1 MACGVCRAP
10 AHGAS
15 LRSPSLAPARMSAV
29 ALPRPRCLSGR
40 GMRGPGGRHHT
51 REAVRCAAS
60 LARSR
65 RSQRLASAHGSR
77 THRKELNEPG
87 KAGVAKPS
95 WLLPE
100 PRSGMDRPSLSAHV
114 SFALLFLSIWFT
126 QRCAENG
133 VDVSYLA
140 TGRLCGCHTCSCLR
154 QTRERIQLVET
165 LERLD

>member
-1 MACGVCRAP
+1 MLP
-10 AHGAS
+10 AHRRCRISTAWARLMRCVVGGVWRMPGPGPRGLSPISFSGSGANE
-15 LRSPSLAPARMSAV
+15 RGCFAPS
-29 ALPRPRCLSGR
+29 ALLIGSGRR

-126 QRCAENG
+126 QRYAENG
-133 VDVSYLA
+133 VDVRASP
-140 TGRLCGCHTCSCLR
+140 TT
-154 QTRERIQLVET
+154 
-165 LERLD
+165 

>member
-1 MACGVCRAP
+1 MRCVVGGVWRMPGPGPRGLSPISFSGSGANERGCFAP
-10 AHGAS
+10 
-15 LRSPSLAPARMSAV
+15 SA
-29 ALPRPRCLSGR
+29 LLIGSGRR

-87 KAGVAKPS
+87 KAGAGWDGPAVPFCS
-95 WLLPE
+95 CFL
-100 PRSGMDRPSLSAHV
+100 
-114 SFALLFLSIWFT
+114 ALLFHSIWFT

-154 QTRERIQLVET
+154 QTRECIQLVET